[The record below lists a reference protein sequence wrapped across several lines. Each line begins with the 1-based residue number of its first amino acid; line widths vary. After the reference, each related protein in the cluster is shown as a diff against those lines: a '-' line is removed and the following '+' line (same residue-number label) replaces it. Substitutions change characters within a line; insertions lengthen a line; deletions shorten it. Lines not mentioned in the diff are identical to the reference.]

1 MFDLDSKLLI
11 PINSDQLNLDVKR
24 DNINLDN
31 KKIQEKTG
39 VKMRG
44 ISEGLLDMQKIGFS
58 NSG

>member
-1 MFDLDSKLLI
+1 
-11 PINSDQLNLDVKR
+11 VKR
-24 DNINLDN
+24 DNINLNN

-58 NSG
+58 DSG